1 MFFRFT
7 VLLFHIPT
15 VCWCHIC
22 AKNLCNSKIC
32 ITDSWLWRD
41 VKLGSVRIVAVS
53 LPVDGDMEP
62 RYGRPLSLPCF
73 FCSTGLRLC
82 HVRVGYQLKHELEMF
97 LKDETSKTLNFR
109 G

>member
-53 LPVDGDMEP
+53 LPVDGGHGTPLWTTTEFTLFLLQ
-62 RYGRPLSLPCF
+62 YGLAFVSRESGILVETRF
-73 FCSTGLRLC
+73 RNFGQRQCS
-82 HVRVGYQLKHELEMF
+82 
-97 LKDETSKTLNFR
+97 
-109 G
+109 